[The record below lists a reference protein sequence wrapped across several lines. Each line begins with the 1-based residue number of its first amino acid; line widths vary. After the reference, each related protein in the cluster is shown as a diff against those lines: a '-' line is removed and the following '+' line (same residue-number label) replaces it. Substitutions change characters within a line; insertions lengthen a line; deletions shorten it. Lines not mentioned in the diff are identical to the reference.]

1 MPWVTMPKAFTKAKG
16 GTRDYGVMSASAIS
30 YITGAAH
37 KKTRISDAE
46 QIGLVEKETERFATC
61 SGDALEVALR
71 NREQS

>member
-1 MPWVTMPKAFTKAKG
+1 MGNDAEVVHQGKGRHSRLWSDVCLCHQLHHRCGTQKA
-16 GTRDYGVMSASAIS
+16 
-30 YITGAAH
+30 
-37 KKTRISDAE
+37 RISDGE